1 MDQQKHLNSAFAAKT
16 RKTLTIKMHLSW
28 TSPKLRAKHSS
39 HLKPKCQF
47 CALSTTSEEPNNIK
61 KSSVFTL
68 ESFTFDSLTSES
80 ILEKS
85 STLRASSKLISTSML
100 FQTPQKRLSVKK
112 ISSAPKSFT
121 SRYRCA
127 LRKLPPLK

>member
-1 MDQQKHLNSAFAAKT
+1 MDQQTHLNSAFSANN
-16 RKTLTIKMHLSW
+16 RKTFTIRILLRW
-28 TSPKLRAKHSS
+28 TSPKLRAKRSS

-47 CALSTTSEEPNNIK
+47 CARSMTSEEPNNIK
-61 KSSVFTL
+61 RSSVSTL
-68 ESFTFDSLTSES
+68 ESFIFASLTSES
-80 ILEKS
+80 TLEKS

-100 FQTPQKRLSVKK
+100 FQTPQKQPSVKK
-112 ISSAPKSFT
+112 ISLAPKSFT